1 MKLLGKYRF
10 YAKEHHVC
18 LYRRVRCPYRSV
30 YATSSQGILHEFAVP
45 LTLSPYVFCLC
56 RKVSKRAPIRTPTVS
71 LCILPLC
78 RRIVST
84 TPHKR
89 LFELLLLST
98 QTEASIAY
106 GNISDE
112 ILSLVTLHVCFSIFV
127 CTARSQMKFYSNLLF
142 TYCSLEYRKV

>member
-1 MKLLGKYRF
+1 MPCASLALTFSFGEKVSKKNFAFVKSTFEEHRF
-10 YAKEHHVC
+10 DGS
-18 LYRRVRCPYRSV
+18 PYLRN
-30 YATSSQGILHEFAVP
+30 HKFAVP
-45 LTLSPYVFCLC
+45 LTLGPYVFCLC

-98 QTEASIAY
+98 QEEASIAY
-106 GNISDE
+106 GNISNV
-112 ILSLVTLHVCFSIFV
+112 IISLVTLHVYFCIFV
-127 CTARSQMKFYSNLLF
+127 CTARSQTK
-142 TYCSLEYRKV
+142 